1 MSDYQEYQND
11 LDEQLLWQQDREFQK
26 IRDLENRRANLE
38 RRFKNGDESVRN
50 ELIKVIDELNRL
62 AG

>member
-1 MSDYQEYQND
+1 MTDYQKD
-11 LDEQLLWQQDREFQK
+11 LDEQLLWQQNREFQK

-50 ELIKVIDELNRL
+50 ELINVIDELNRL